1 MILSGSETSR
11 AGLAMLFEMLQFP
24 SLNKRLVIVIL
35 EGVIK
40 TVFPEQVGIP
50 VMVMVNVK
58 VIIIVTLYGVMK
70 TVSPEQV
77 RIVNNDFDVRK
88 DSSILRKRIQ

>member
-1 MILSGSETSR
+1 
-11 AGLAMLFEMLQFP
+11 MLFEMLQFP

-40 TVFPEQVGIP
+40 TVFPEQVVTP
-50 VMVMVNVK
+50 
-58 VIIIVTLYGVMK
+58 IIVIVIVIVIVIFTSYGVIK

-88 DSSILRKRIQ
+88 VLSILEETY